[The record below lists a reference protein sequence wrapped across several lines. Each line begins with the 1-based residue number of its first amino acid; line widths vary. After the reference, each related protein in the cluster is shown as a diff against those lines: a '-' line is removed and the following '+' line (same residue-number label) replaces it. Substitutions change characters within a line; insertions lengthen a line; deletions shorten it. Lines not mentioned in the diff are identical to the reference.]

1 MSRGILMFGINN
13 ETIDY
18 LKLCFLNAKLIK
30 KNMGDIPI
38 SVVTSEFSLTWDWAV
53 ENREKID
60 QICDLII
67 LEGDGGLSDSV
78 QSTNKRIFRNTQYY
92 SKTDVFIN
100 LSRSDAYSLSPYDE
114 TLLIDCDYFVL
125 SDSLNQC
132 WDSVEDILIAKD
144 AVHLNYQPLDSTEW
158 RLSPYGIRMFW
169 ATVIYFK
176 KTEKAKIL
184 FDLVNHIKYN
194 WKFYSLVYDFPGGLY
209 RNDFAFS
216 IAIHM
221 LSGFQENVDFKS
233 IPEAPLLT
241 SLDKDQ
247 FFKINNPTSM
257 TFYVKNR
264 EDSWRFSLQRVNG
277 TNVHVMNKIAIL
289 DNADKILEVIDNE

>member
-18 LKLCFLNAKLIK
+18 LKLCFLNAKLVK
-30 KNMGDIPI
+30 QNMGDIPI
-38 SVVTSEFSLTWDWAV
+38 SIVTSEFSLTWDWV
-53 ENREKID
+53 KENREKLD
-60 QICDLII
+60 NLANLII
-67 LEGDGGLSDSV
+67 LPGYGGLDDPIQAS
-78 QSTNKRIFRNTQYY
+78 NKRIFRNTQYY

-114 TLLIDCDYFVL
+114 TLLIDCDYFIL

-132 WDSVEDILIAKD
+132 WDSVEEILISKD
-144 AVHLNYQPLDSTEW
+144 AVHLNYEPLNATEW
-158 RLSPYGIRMFW
+158 RLSPYGVRMFW

-176 KTEKAKIL
+176 KTEKAKML
-184 FDLVNHIKYN
+184 FDLVEHIKNN

-221 LSGFQENVDFKS
+221 LSGFQENIDFKS

-247 FFKINNPTSM
+247 FLKINNPTSM
-257 TFYVKNR
+257 TFYVKNLN
-264 EDSWRFSLQRVNG
+264 DSWQFSLQRVDG
-277 TNVHVMNKIAIL
+277 TNVHVMNKIAVL
-289 DNADKILEVIDNE
+289 DNFEKVLEVLE